1 MEWKNGYKK
10 DYETFLKELK
20 EKNIQIKVIGDFKNY
35 TTNIKC
41 KCLICN
47 NGFENIPSRILT
59 NQFHGCHVCSERAR
73 RKSRC
78 LTNEEFL
85 DKVPAKTKDKIE
97 IYDVYQKR
105 SVKLKCKCKICNH
118 EWYAPPNGLIQGS
131 GCPNC
136 ANNILK
142 TDEQYKS
149 EVYKKFNN
157 VEVLNTYKGSRLP
170 MKFRCLDCKHEWKL
184 KNAYGILKTEGCP
197 ACASIRRGIRSRQ
210 THEEFINKFYSI
222 CHTVEIIDKYIKS
235 DISVLC
241 KCKICNGKFYR
252 SPADLLLNYECPI
265 CGMSKG
271 ERRIV
276 NFLDTNSI
284 EYMFQKT
291 YDDLLGINGYL
302 LRYDF
307 YLKDYNLLIEYQ
319 GQFHDGSTGEYSQV
333 NLSYQQEHDRRK
345 RKYAEKNNIK
355 LLEIWYYD
363 FDNIEEIL
371 KKELKLNKTA

>member
-1 MEWKNGYKK
+1 
-10 DYETFLKELK
+10 
-20 EKNIQIKVIGDFKNY
+20 
-35 TTNIKC
+35 
-41 KCLICN
+41 
-47 NGFENIPSRILT
+47 
-59 NQFHGCHVCSERAR
+59 
-73 RKSRC
+73 
-78 LTNEEFL
+78 
-85 DKVPAKTKDKIE
+85 
-97 IYDVYQKR
+97 
-105 SVKLKCKCKICNH
+105 
-118 EWYAPPNGLIQGS
+118 
-131 GCPNC
+131 
-136 ANNILK
+136 
-142 TDEQYKS
+142 
-149 EVYKKFNN
+149 
-157 VEVLNTYKGSRLP
+157 
-170 MKFRCLDCKHEWKL
+170 
-184 KNAYGILKTEGCP
+184 
-197 ACASIRRGIRSRQ
+197 
-210 THEEFINKFYSI
+210 
-222 CHTVEIIDKYIKS
+222 
-235 DISVLC
+235 
-241 KCKICNGKFYR
+241 
-252 SPADLLLNYECPI
+252 
-265 CGMSKG
+265 MSKG